1 MKHTINFIAPHNTPE
16 AYDKLID
23 AISRGLGYEQAKDW
37 LADIGYYLPE
47 DQFKSVNELFNAQ
60 MNLEIGHRR
69 EELK

>member
-1 MKHTINFIAPHNTPE
+1 MKYTINFIAPHNTPE

-23 AISRGLGYEQAKDW
+23 AISRDLGYEQTKDW
-37 LADIGYYLPE
+37 LADIGYYLPA
-47 DQFKSVNELFNAQ
+47 DQFNAVKVLFNSQ